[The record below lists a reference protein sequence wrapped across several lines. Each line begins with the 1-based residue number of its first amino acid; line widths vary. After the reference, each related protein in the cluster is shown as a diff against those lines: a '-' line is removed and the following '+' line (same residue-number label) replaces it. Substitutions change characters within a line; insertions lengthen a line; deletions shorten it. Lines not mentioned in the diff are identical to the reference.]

1 MKKKKKNEFPSSQ
14 ELAKWE
20 REMKA
25 AGLWPQKVP
34 LYNVA
39 NPRVKARKTGSIAN
53 SVSVR
58 PVSRDQNMDIKDL
71 MAGTK
76 VHRTPR
82 LGI

>member
-1 MKKKKKNEFPSSQ
+1 MKKKNEFPSSR

-34 LYNVA
+34 VYNVA
-39 NPRVKARKTGSIAN
+39 KPRVKARKTGSIAN

-58 PVSRDQNMDIKDL
+58 PVSQGQNMDIKDL
-71 MAGTK
+71 MAGNK
-76 VHRTPR
+76 VHRTLR
-82 LGI
+82 WE